1 MLDHLTTIYEALQQL
16 HREGGHSNFV
26 IFTAEHIESYYVQV
40 AGERGGPRLYAE
52 AVSNDFLRP
61 EFALTQNQIARMRA
75 LGWQLPLPEQG
86 EGNFFREW
94 QADLDADRLKVAQF
108 ILQTLTEVYGVPADE
123 PFDVNLVLE

>member
-61 EFALTQNQIARMRA
+61 EFALTPKQIAHMRQ
-75 LGWQLPLPEQG
+75 LGWQLPEQG

-94 QADLDADRLKVAQF
+94 QARFDADRRQVAQF
-108 ILQTLTEVYGVPADE
+108 ILQTLTEVYGVPANE

>member
-1 MLDHLTTIYEALQQL
+1 MMDHLTTIYEALQQL
-16 HREGGHSNFV
+16 HREGGHGNFV

-40 AGERGGPRLYAE
+40 TGSKGADRLYAE

-61 EFALTQNQIARMRA
+61 EFALTQTQISRMRG
-75 LGWQLPLPEQG
+75 LGWQLPEHG

-94 QADLDADRLKVAQF
+94 QTTSDADRLGVARF
-108 ILQTLTEVYGVPADE
+108 LLQTLTEVYRVPEAE